1 MADNNLGT
9 EATQGGDLQ
18 LGPRTLPPPHGAS
31 EVVRDSVAASVPA
44 DRKHEGPIP
53 QTDEEWLA
61 FVAAADE
68 PAIAGARTLEASL
81 PVTVERDEIA
91 GVDVYHVVP
100 DEISPA
106 HDEHLFVHVHG
117 GAYLLNGGAA
127 CVTEALLLAAGVG
140 IRAVSID
147 YRMPPLHPYPTPVDD
162 VVAVYLELL
171 QRQRARSM
179 VMGGSSAGGALT
191 MLAVQ
196 QLLRDGMRVPGALFA
211 GTPGSDMSG
220 VGDSIHL
227 NHDVDRSLPEFS
239 GLVEAM
245 AKLFANGIEL
255 TDPRVSPQYG
265 DFDGFPPTLLVS
277 GVRDILLSNTVRTH
291 TRLLEA
297 GTEAE
302 LIVFEGM
309 SHADYLTEFS
319 SPEHQLLLAQFDRFL
334 TRHLQGSARRRT
346 SGPDRV
352 DSFRWA

>member
-1 MADNNLGT
+1 MTDSKPGT
-9 EATQGGDLQ
+9 GATQGGSLQ

-31 EVVRDSVAASVPA
+31 EVVRASVAASNPA
-44 DRKHEGPIP
+44 DRKHTGPIP
-53 QTDEEWLA
+53 QTTEEWLA

-68 PAIAGARTLEASL
+68 LAIAGARALEEAL
-81 PVTVERDEIA
+81 PVTVEHDEIA

-106 HDEHLFVHVHG
+106 HEEHLFVHVHG
-117 GAYLLNGGAA
+117 GAYLLNGGPA
-127 CVTEALLLAAGVG
+127 CVAEALLLAAGVG

-196 QLLRDGMRVPGALFA
+196 RLLEGGMRVPGALLV
-211 GTPGSDMSG
+211 GTPGSDLSG
-220 VGDSIHL
+220 MGDSIRL
-227 NHDVDRSLPEFS
+227 NQDVDRNIPEWS
-239 GLVEAM
+239 ELLLAM
-245 AKLFANGIEL
+245 AELFANGIEL
-255 TDPRVSPQYG
+255 TDPRISPQYG

-291 TRLLEA
+291 TSLLEA

-309 SHADYLTEFS
+309 SHADYIVEFS
-319 SPEHQLLLAQFDRFL
+319 SPEHRLLLAQFDRFCA
-334 TRHLQGSARRRT
+334 RHLQGSTRKP
-346 SGPDRV
+346 SGGPDRV